1 MGEKKM
7 RSVKIFA
14 DSTSDLTP
22 EILAAYDIGIVPL
35 YVSFDTATYRDGLDL
50 DTRQLYD
57 LVEKTGRLPKTAAP
71 SPADFSAAFAPHIAA
86 GQDIVYIGISTEL
99 SSTCHNALL
108 AATEFPPGRVEV
120 VDSRNLSSGIGLL
133 VLQACDL
140 ARQGRSSGEIAAAV
154 RALVPKVRTSFVIDT
169 LDYLYMGGRCT
180 ALQSIL
186 GSLLR
191 IRPVIKVIDGK
202 MLPAQKLRGPR
213 QNALRS
219 ILEETLQDQAN
230 IAPGRMMVT
239 HSLGQEDAEYLQ
251 AELAKALPSN
261 EIIITK
267 AGCVIS
273 SHCGPRTVGILY
285 LRKQA
290 LRPE

>member
-1 MGEKKM
+1 MS
-7 RSVKIFA
+7 SVKIFA

-22 EILAAYDIGIVPL
+22 EILATCDIGVVPL
-35 YVSFDTATYRDGLDL
+35 YVRFDAATYRDGLDL
-50 DTRQLYD
+50 DARQLYD

-71 SPADFSAAFAPHIAA
+71 SPADFIAAFAPHIAT

-99 SSTCHNALL
+99 SSTCQNALL
-108 AATEFPPGRVEV
+108 AAAEFPPGRVEV

-140 ARQGRSSGEIAAAV
+140 ARQGRGASEIASAV
-154 RALVPKVRTSFVIDT
+154 RALVAKVQTSFVIDT
-169 LDYLYMGGRCT
+169 LEYLYKGGRCT

-202 MLPAQKLRGPR
+202 MLPAQKVRGPR
-213 QNALRS
+213 LNALQS
-219 ILEETLQDQAN
+219 ILEDTLRDQEN
-230 IAPGRMMVT
+230 IAPGRIMVT
-239 HSLGQEDAEYLQ
+239 HSLGREDAEYLQ
-251 AELAKALPSN
+251 AELAKALPNN
-261 EIIITK
+261 EIIITN

-285 LRKQA
+285 LRK
-290 LRPE
+290 